1 LIAAIERKLY
11 GYKASVVR
19 WTFVSILLRAEEE
32 MLHRQG
38 INATI
43 RMAVST
49 SNVQKMETR
58 TRAAL
63 DMA

>member
-1 LIAAIERKLY
+1 MY